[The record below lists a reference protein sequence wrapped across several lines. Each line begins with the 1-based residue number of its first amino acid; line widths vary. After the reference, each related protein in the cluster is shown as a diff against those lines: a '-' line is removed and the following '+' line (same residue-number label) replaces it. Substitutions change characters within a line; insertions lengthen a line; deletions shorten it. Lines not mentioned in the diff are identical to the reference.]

1 MPCVQRSPIATPA
14 DVSRRPTQEIERN
27 ELEKLQASAKA
38 LQLAAMSYNNG
49 KREFLTEVLG
59 RTNDIVTWSAHF
71 TYRGV
76 SVFAVVGSIQLSI
89 LQEYLNDC
97 HNRDERKNARKDI
110 VDHATYLIDE
120 GMNVQEF

>member
-1 MPCVQRSPIATPA
+1 MPCGQRSPIATPA

-49 KREFLTEVLG
+49 KREFLTEMLG

-76 SVFAVVGSIQLSI
+76 SVFAVDGCRASRGSDAEKREALEVLSRI
-89 LQEYLNDC
+89 LKE
-97 HNRDERKNARKDI
+97 I
-110 VDHATYLIDE
+110 VSS
-120 GMNVQEF
+120 